1 MEKSK
6 LQSFINRYY
15 LAGNCE
21 AVTVKA
27 NGQSVNCEL
36 IDVDQT
42 VVGKVKWKTDPF
54 MSGELGINHTG
65 ALTKML
71 SAVGEKIDI
80 EVNDA
85 QGKNY
90 AMKIKEGSTTMTFML
105 ADTSVIP
112 AVPTINA
119 EPEYEVVIDIN
130 DEFVNKGIGKINKF
144 LDKSIEKGKMTA
156 DDKKKIISHI
166 KGTTKLEDL
175 KDVDLVIEAIFENIK
190 VKKELFSDL
199 DKICKKETILASN
212 TSTIPITDLAS
223 VTSRPESFIGMHFM
237 NPVPIMKLVEVIR
250 GLRTDDKTT
259 KLIKELS
266 EKMGKIPVEV
276 NDGPGFVS
284 NRVLIPMINEAVFC
298 LMDGTGTAEAIDN
311 VMKLGMNHPMGP
323 LALADLI
330 GLDVCLDIMNVLYE
344 GFNDS
349 KYRPCP
355 LLKKMVQ
362 AGNLGRKTGKGF
374 YDYTK

>member
-1 MEKSK
+1 VKENMSVKKIGVIGAGQMGHGIALVAAKAGFNVIIQDIKDEYVKKGLSK
-6 LQSFINRYY
+6 
-15 LAGNCE
+15 
-21 AVTVKA
+21 
-27 NGQSVNCEL
+27 
-36 IDVDQT
+36 
-42 VVGKVKWKTDPF
+42 
-54 MSGELGINHTG
+54 
-65 ALTKML
+65 
-71 SAVGEKIDI
+71 I
-80 EVNDA
+80 ER
-85 QGKNY
+85 
-90 AMKIKEGSTTMTFML
+90 
-105 ADTSVIP
+105 
-112 AVPTINA
+112 
-119 EPEYEVVIDIN
+119 
-130 DEFVNKGIGKINKF
+130 F
-144 LDKSIEKGKMTA
+144 LDKSIEKGKMNS
-156 DDKKKIISHI
+156 DEKKKVLSNI
-166 KGTTKLEDL
+166 KGTTQLEDL

-190 VKKELFSDL
+190 VKKELFTAL
-199 DKICKKETILASN
+199 DKICKKETYFASN

-223 VTSRPESFIGMHFM
+223 VTTRPEHFIGMHFM

-250 GLRTDDKTT
+250 GLKTDDQTT

-298 LMDGTGTAEAIDN
+298 LMDGTGTAESIDN

-374 YDYTK
+374 YDYSK

>member
-1 MEKSK
+1 MVVKKIGVIGAGQMGHGIALVAAQAGFDVILRDITDDFVKKGMSK
-6 LQSFINRYY
+6 
-15 LAGNCE
+15 
-21 AVTVKA
+21 
-27 NGQSVNCEL
+27 
-36 IDVDQT
+36 
-42 VVGKVKWKTDPF
+42 
-54 MSGELGINHTG
+54 
-65 ALTKML
+65 
-71 SAVGEKIDI
+71 I
-80 EVNDA
+80 ER
-85 QGKNY
+85 
-90 AMKIKEGSTTMTFML
+90 
-105 ADTSVIP
+105 
-112 AVPTINA
+112 
-119 EPEYEVVIDIN
+119 
-130 DEFVNKGIGKINKF
+130 F
-144 LDKSIEKGKMTA
+144 LDKSIEKGKITT
-156 DDKKKIISHI
+156 DDKKKTLAHI
-166 KGTTKLEDL
+166 KGTIKLEDL
-175 KDVDLVIEAIFENIK
+175 KDVDLIIEAIFENVK
-190 VKKELFSDL
+190 VKKELFKEL

-223 VTSRPESFIGMHFM
+223 VTSRPERFIGMHFM
-237 NPVPIMKLVEVIR
+237 NPVPLMKLVEVIR
-250 GLRTDDKTT
+250 GLKTNDETT

-298 LMDGTGTAEAIDN
+298 LQDGTGNAESIDN

-362 AGNLGRKTGKGF
+362 GGYLGRKTGKGF
-374 YDYTK
+374 YSYNK